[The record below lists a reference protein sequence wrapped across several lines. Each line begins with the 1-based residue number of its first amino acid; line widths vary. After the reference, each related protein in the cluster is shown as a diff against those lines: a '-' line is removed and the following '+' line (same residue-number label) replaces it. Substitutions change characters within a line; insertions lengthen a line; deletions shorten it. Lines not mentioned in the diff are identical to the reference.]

1 MIKLT
6 ELVHHYS
13 SLRST
18 PLPFAIDMTAG
29 RGQDTKYL
37 ASTHHQVLSLDIQPL
52 AIQSTKELL
61 QIHHINNVTLLL
73 ADHST
78 FDYSK
83 YPQIDTVIYN
93 LGYLPGGDKTIRTS
107 AHCTILSL
115 QLVLPRCKIGSNIFI
130 TLYPKENNDEANE
143 VLRFCQRLDGR
154 LYDVIKISVVN
165 KELAPY
171 ILQITKI
178 LA

>member
-6 ELVHHYS
+6 DLVHQYS
-13 SLRST
+13 SLRNI
-18 PLPFAIDMTAG
+18 PLQFGIDMTAG
-29 RGQDTKYL
+29 RGNDTLYL
-37 ASTHHQVLSLDIQPL
+37 ASTHHQVLSLDIQVL
-52 AIQSTKELL
+52 AIQSTNELL
-61 QIHHINNVTLLL
+61 QTHDIHNVTLLL
-73 ADHST
+73 ADHSS

-83 YPQIDTVIYN
+83 YPQVDTVIYN

-107 AHCTILSL
+107 ADSTILSL
-115 QLVLPRCKIGSNIFI
+115 QRVLPRCKIGSNIFI
-130 TLYPKENNDEANE
+130 TLYPKENNEEANE

-154 LYDVIKISVVN
+154 MFDVIKVSVVN

-178 LA
+178 ID